1 MNERRVNWKAELS
14 KQAQARAAQRQNLLI
29 ALEGVQEEIKSTSK
43 DFAQYD
49 KLKAQQRE
57 IIAQLAVL

>member
-29 ALEGVQEEIKSTSK
+29 ALEGVREEVKCIGSDFEKYDALKS
-43 DFAQYD
+43 
-49 KLKAQQRE
+49 QQRE
-57 IIAQLAVL
+57 IIAQLATL